1 MTCSN
6 APIIV
11 HRYIYSLSKSHQ
23 VSRLHYLAVIQSLK
37 TPSPD
42 CSAVPATSH
51 HLLSQS
57 VQARIVAIQVFH
69 RLPFV
74 NLSQLVF

>member
-23 VSRLHYLAVIQSLK
+23 VSRLH
-37 TPSPD
+37 
-42 CSAVPATSH
+42 
-51 HLLSQS
+51 
-57 VQARIVAIQVFH
+57 
-69 RLPFV
+69 
-74 NLSQLVF
+74 